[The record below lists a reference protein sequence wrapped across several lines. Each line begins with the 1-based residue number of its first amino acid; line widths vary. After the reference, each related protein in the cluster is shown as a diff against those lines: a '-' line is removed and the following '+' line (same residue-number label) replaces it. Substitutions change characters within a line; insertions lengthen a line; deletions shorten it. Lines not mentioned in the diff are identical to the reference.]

1 MHIIKRQQ
9 VVLENKLSTMTL
21 NNSVGI
27 NEAVD
32 NEGDGFPWD
41 TVGERSSVGLS
52 KANKIAGN
60 KVSNLMSFTEV
71 AVCRKLEVTMAGV
84 SEAIVFEKVD
94 VTMGYI
100 KDLHCLST
108 TMQHVG
114 LGYIQNVHIHSR
126 EELVKLALEKL
137 DMNPQP
143 SPSAPAE
150 PIPVKAYEVAEDI
163 KH

>member
-1 MHIIKRQQ
+1 
-9 VVLENKLSTMTL
+9 MTL

-41 TVGERSSVGLS
+41 KVGKQSSVGLS
-52 KANKIAGN
+52 KANKVAGI

-71 AVCRKLEVTMAGV
+71 AVCRKLEATMAAV
-84 SEAIVFEKVD
+84 SEAIVFDKVD

-108 TMQHVG
+108 TTQHVG
-114 LGYIQNVHIHSR
+114 LGHIKDVHIHSQ
-126 EELVKLALEKL
+126 EELVMMALEKL
-137 DMNPQP
+137 DMKPQP
-143 SPSAPAE
+143 QPSAPAE
-150 PIPVKAYEVAEDI
+150 PILVKAEAVEEDI